1 MNTIAERVKEL
12 IVHTLGLEISPE
24 ELADDEIL
32 FGSGL
37 GADSEA
43 TLEVV
48 FALEAKFGFEV
59 ADEELRVELFA
70 TIQSLVDYV
79 ARKLSAHRN
88 GGEMIP
94 QASTGGAEAGKGP
107 GG

>member
-1 MNTIAERVKEL
+1 MTTIAERVKQL
-12 IVHTLGLEISPE
+12 IVRSLGLEISPT

-48 FALEAKFGFEV
+48 FALEAEFGIEV

-79 ARKLSAHRN
+79 EQKLRAR
-88 GGEMIP
+88 
-94 QASTGGAEAGKGP
+94 
-107 GG
+107 

>member
-1 MNTIAERVKEL
+1 MNRVAEHVERTIAHRVKRT
-12 IVHTLGLEISPE
+12 IVRSLGLEIAPE
-24 ELADDEIL
+24 ELADDEVL

-48 FALEAKFGFEV
+48 FALEAEFGIEV
-59 ADEELRVELFA
+59 EDEELRVELFA

-79 ARKLSAHRN
+79 GRKL
-88 GGEMIP
+88 GE
-94 QASTGGAEAGKGP
+94 QSRAQ
-107 GG
+107 

>member
-1 MNTIAERVKEL
+1 MTTLADQVKRTIVHRVKRT
-12 IVHTLGLEISPE
+12 IVRSLGLEITPD

-48 FALEAKFGFEV
+48 FALEAEFAIEV
-59 ADEELRVELFA
+59 ADEELRAELFA

-79 ARKLSAHRN
+79 EQKLRAR
-88 GGEMIP
+88 
-94 QASTGGAEAGKGP
+94 
-107 GG
+107 

>member
-1 MNTIAERVKEL
+1 MTTIADRVKRT
-12 IVHTLGLEISPE
+12 IVHRVKRTIVRSLELEIAPE

-48 FALEAKFGFEV
+48 FALEAEFGIEV
-59 ADEELRVELFA
+59 EDGELRVELFA
-70 TIQSLVDYV
+70 TVQSLVDYV
-79 ARKLSAHRN
+79 EHKLRAR
-88 GGEMIP
+88 
-94 QASTGGAEAGKGP
+94 
-107 GG
+107 